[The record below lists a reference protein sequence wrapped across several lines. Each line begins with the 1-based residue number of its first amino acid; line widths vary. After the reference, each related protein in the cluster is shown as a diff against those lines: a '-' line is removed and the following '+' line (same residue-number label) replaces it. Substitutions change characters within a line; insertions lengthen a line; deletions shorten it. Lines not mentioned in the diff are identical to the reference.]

1 MPRSKSDVDAALL
14 QKGFLSGE
22 GDHAFFIY
30 HTVDGK
36 KTRARTKT
44 SHGKG
49 FDIGDNLISQMAK
62 QCHLTNAQF
71 KDLVDCP
78 MDRPALEIALVARG
92 IIDPPPAPPVD
103 TTKDGKKQ

>member
-14 QKGFLSGE
+14 RKGFLSGG
-22 GDHAFFIY
+22 GDHDFFIY
-30 HTVDGK
+30 HSVAGK

-49 FDIGDNLISQMAK
+49 FDIGDNLLGQMAK
-62 QCHLTNAQF
+62 QCHLTTGQF

-78 MDRPALEIALVARG
+78 MDRTMLEKALVARG
-92 IIDPPPAPPVD
+92 IIDPPAPQDEP
-103 TTKDGKKQ
+103 KKG